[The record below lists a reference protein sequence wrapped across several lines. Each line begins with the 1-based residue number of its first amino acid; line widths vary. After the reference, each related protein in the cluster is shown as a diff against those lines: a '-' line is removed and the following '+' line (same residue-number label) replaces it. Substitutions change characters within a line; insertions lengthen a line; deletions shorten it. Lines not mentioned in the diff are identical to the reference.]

1 MKKLLE
7 LKKKLAIHM
16 SQHFRVLL
24 EACYSQNI
32 NYLLESLENPNC
44 IIFIADKLNFLS
56 DENS

>member
-1 MKKLLE
+1 
-7 LKKKLAIHM
+7 M